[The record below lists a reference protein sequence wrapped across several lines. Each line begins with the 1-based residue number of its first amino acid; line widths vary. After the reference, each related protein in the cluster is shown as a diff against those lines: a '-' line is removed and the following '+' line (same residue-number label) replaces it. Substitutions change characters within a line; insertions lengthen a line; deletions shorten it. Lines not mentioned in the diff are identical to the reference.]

1 MILPANIMVIARNA
15 ERKFRTV
22 RSANLLME
30 TILQLHTI
38 AYICAKNVTRNDM
51 ANKYNNKKVVVDGIT
66 FDSIKES
73 QRYGELKLMEK
84 AGTIS
89 NLIVHPKYQL
99 QPSFKYHGETIRAI
113 FYVADFEYF
122 DCDKVIIEDVKG
134 GKGTLTEAFLLK
146 AKLLKRLLL
155 TDPFHRHEFRIVR

>member
-1 MILPANIMVIARNA
+1 MV
-15 ERKFRTV
+15 
-22 RSANLLME
+22 
-30 TILQLHTI
+30 
-38 AYICAKNVTRNDM
+38 
-51 ANKYNNKKVVVDGIT
+51 NKYNSRRIAIDGYA

-84 AGTIS
+84 AGEIS
-89 NLIVHPKYQL
+89 SLIVHPKYQL

-155 TDPFHRHEFRIVR
+155 TAPFHQHEFRIVR